1 MKNIFKLI
9 VLGIT
14 TLFVSCS
21 RSDTQVKNP
30 KYQKRLQWLLR
41 HNVSEISVSD
51 TKKLDKVTYLDARE
65 KQEYDISHIEDAIW
79 VGYDNFEISNIPEID
94 TSQNIVIYCS
104 VGYRSEKIT
113 NQLEDA
119 GYKKVYNLY
128 GGLFEWYNEGLPIVD
143 NKKETTNKIHGFNE
157 NWSQWV
163 NERKK
168 GDAVW

>member
-1 MKNIFKLI
+1 MKNVFKLI

-14 TLFVSCS
+14 TLIVSCT

-30 KYQKRLQWLLR
+30 QFQKRLQWLLR
-41 HNVSEISVSD
+41 HNVPEMAVPEV
-51 TKKLDKVTYLDARE
+51 KKLDNVVYLDARE
-65 KQEYDISHIEDAIW
+65 REEFEVSHVENAVWI
-79 VGYDNFEISNIPEID
+79 GYDDFDLAKIPAID

-104 VGYRSEKIT
+104 VGYRSEKVAK
-113 NQLEDA
+113 QLKDA
-119 GYKKVYNLY
+119 GYKNVYNLY
-128 GGLFEWYNEGLPIVD
+128 GGLFEWYNEGLPLV
-143 NKKETTNKIHGFNE
+143 NKKNEVTDKIHGYNE